1 MPVYWSSPGS
11 LACLLATIRPTNYRR
26 AASVMQRR
34 LTVGVLSVVF
44 AAIAVFLATYKGD
57 STSLSGTC
65 PLGYTS
71 KSSRGVTLFYDATFF
86 TAEELDEDEGVPT
99 RGAMVVDNASGR
111 IVAMYGKEEVE
122 EGVDGII
129 RNLRA
134 CPIGGVTLRA
144 LGQEAK
150 TEVMVSPGF
159 VDNHLHM
166 ISGGRQLSQVNLAG
180 ASSKEKFIEIVRDYW
195 TKHQHQG
202 DMSAPSWVLG
212 GRWHDAVIG
221 AFPDKS

>member
-1 MPVYWSSPGS
+1 M
-11 LACLLATIRPTNYRR
+11 
-26 AASVMQRR
+26 MRR

-57 STSLSGTC
+57 STSSSGTC

-71 KSSRGVTLFYDATFF
+71 TSPSRGVTLFYDATFF
-86 TAEELDEDEGVPT
+86 TAEEQDKDDDDPT
-99 RGAMVVDNASGR
+99 RGAMAVNNSSGR

-122 EGVDGII
+122 EGVHEIV
-129 RNLRA
+129 RSLRA
-134 CPIGGVTLRA
+134 CRMGAVTLRA
-144 LGQEAK
+144 LRQEAG
-150 TEVMVSPGF
+150 TEVMVAPGF

-166 ISGGRQLSQVNLAG
+166 VSGGRQLSQVNLAG
-180 ASSKEKFIEIVRDYW
+180 ASSKEQFIEIVRDYW

-202 DMSAPSWVLG
+202 ETSSSSWVLG

-221 AFPDKS
+221 AFPDKR